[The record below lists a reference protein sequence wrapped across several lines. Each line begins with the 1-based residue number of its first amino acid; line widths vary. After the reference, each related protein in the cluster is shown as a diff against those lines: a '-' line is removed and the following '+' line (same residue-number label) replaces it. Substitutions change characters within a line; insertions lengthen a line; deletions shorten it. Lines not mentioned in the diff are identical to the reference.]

1 MDSIRAVG
9 GSYTSAGK
17 PNPATET
24 PEQLLDVFKAAAL
37 SVTKL
42 YKTSALA
49 ESRARTEGYQ
59 DCLDDLLTFL
69 DKENMGLKDG
79 EGWSIRKWATER
91 LDGRDAS
98 HVHSTESED
107 ENERTERT
115 SSPDMATRT
124 SVEPPTV
131 TAAAAKR
138 AESPKSSVVSISE
151 EPMSIVV
158 PSQDNFTF
166 QSSHPYPNIA
176 TLDLSD
182 SSRSR
187 DVQQSLSSARGSK
200 SRLTGHNSKSSS
212 RGMGHLGK
220 GAGTKRR
227 WDFDDFF
234 DGCLGGKEPFGNGG
248 KRSRHA

>member
-1 MDSIRAVG
+1 MESSRAAG
-9 GSYTSAGK
+9 GQHTSTGK
-17 PNPATET
+17 QHLSAET

-59 DCLDDLLTFL
+59 DCLDDLLAFL
-69 DKENMGLKDG
+69 DKENLGLKDG

-91 LDGRDAS
+91 LDGRDAGQL
-98 HVHSTESED
+98 HNTESED
-107 ENERTERT
+107 EIERTERM
-115 SSPDMATRT
+115 SSPEMTRT
-124 SVEPPTV
+124 SVEPQPV
-131 TAAAAKR
+131 APKR
-138 AESPKSSVVSISE
+138 AESPPSNVVSIPE

-158 PSQDNFTF
+158 PSQENFTF

-182 SSRSR
+182 SRSR
-187 DVQQSLSSARGSK
+187 DVQSLSSGRGSK
-200 SRLTGHNSKSSS
+200 SRLNGHNSKSGS
-212 RGMGHLGK
+212 RGAGHLGK
-220 GAGTKRR
+220 GAGAKRR

-234 DGCLGGKEPFGNGG
+234 GGCLGGKDPSVNGG

>member
-1 MDSIRAVG
+1 MESSRAVG
-9 GSYTSAGK
+9 GHHASAGK
-17 PNPATET
+17 FNSAAET

-49 ESRARTEGYQ
+49 ESRARAEGYQ
-59 DCLDDLLTFL
+59 DCLDDLLAYL

-91 LDGRDAS
+91 LDGRDTGYQ
-98 HVHSTESED
+98 HNTESED

-115 SSPDMATRT
+115 SSPEMTRS
-124 SVEPPTV
+124 SVEPQPV
-131 TAAAAKR
+131 AAKR
-138 AESPKSSVVSISE
+138 AESPKPSVVPIPE

-182 SSRSR
+182 SRSR
-187 DVQQSLSSARGSK
+187 DVQSLASARGSK
-200 SRLTGHNSKSSS
+200 SRLNGPNSKSSS
-212 RGMGHLGK
+212 RSVGHLGK

-234 DGCLGGKEPFGNGG
+234 GGCLGGKDPLGNGG

>member
-1 MDSIRAVG
+1 MDSIRTVG
-9 GSYTSAGK
+9 GQYTPSAK
-17 PNPATET
+17 QNTAIET
-24 PEQLLDVFKAAAL
+24 PEQLLDIFKAAAL

-59 DCLDDLLTFL
+59 DCLDDLLSFL

-79 EGWSIRKWATER
+79 EGWTIRKWATER

-98 HVHSTESED
+98 HQHNTESED

-115 SSPDMATRT
+115 SSPEMTRT
-124 SVEPPTV
+124 SVEPQPV
-131 TAAAAKR
+131 AARR
-138 AESPKSSVVSISE
+138 AESPKPSVIPIPE

-182 SSRSR
+182 SRSR
-187 DVQQSLSSARGSK
+187 DIQSLSSTRGSK
-200 SRLTGHNSKSSS
+200 SRLNGHGSKSGS
-212 RGMGHLGK
+212 RGLGHLSK
-220 GAGTKRR
+220 AAGTKRR

-234 DGCLGGKEPFGNGG
+234 DGCLGGKDPFANGG